1 MERKQGSPLIVQG
14 IETWPRIYRSLIH
27 SKPPYHLHLQAPSSH
42 EDVPKKILP
51 PPPPNHLGL
60 LQSKDFTSQ
69 PLSAK
74 GSQTSATQASF
85 SMDKAKREGKDSH
98 RGESP
103 HTIYPSKIPPSF
115 HCQHWKKSVCP
126 PTPSPSLFLS
136 KAPRHV
142 PLSLPKSTNPLYFPH
157 IFL

>member
-85 SMDKAKREGKDSH
+85 SVDKAKREGKDSH

-103 HTIYPSKIPPSF
+103 H
-115 HCQHWKKSVCP
+115 H
-126 PTPSPSLFLS
+126 
-136 KAPRHV
+136 
-142 PLSLPKSTNPLYFPH
+142 LSLQNLTLLPLPTLKEIRVPTNSQSILIPFQSPMSCASLTSREHQPLYLRH